1 MSIDNQCDIYH
12 TYPFNCCRIVSYVY
26 NNTPSI
32 YTSSM
37 NVEQLKTL
45 STSEDLWD
53 RVLAL
58 LSTVSSRYNPMFR
71 PQGTVLNN
79 TWGTAY
85 EKIVNIMY
93 WADRLSRNGLYDL
106 TITDEVLDKRN
117 LKHLQF
123 IALELKTTPYAIHN
137 IMQLDPDYDGVYN
150 AD

>member
-1 MSIDNQCDIYH
+1 M
-12 TYPFNCCRIVSYVY
+12 Y
-26 NNTPSI
+26 NNTFSI
-32 YTSSM
+32 YTSTM
-37 NVEQLKTL
+37 NVEQQNTL
-45 STSEDLWD
+45 SKSDDLWE

-58 LSTVSSRYNPMFR
+58 LSTVSNRYNPMFR
-71 PQGTVLNN
+71 PQGTVLNA

-85 EKIVNIMY
+85 EKMVNIMY
-93 WADRLSRNGLYDL
+93 WADKLSRNGLYDL

-123 IALELKTTPYAIHN
+123 IASELKTTPYEIHS

>member
-1 MSIDNQCDIYH
+1 
-12 TYPFNCCRIVSYVY
+12 
-26 NNTPSI
+26 
-32 YTSSM
+32 M
-37 NVEQLKTL
+37 NIEQHNTL
-45 STSEDLWD
+45 SKSDDLWD

-58 LSTVSSRYNPMFR
+58 LSTVSNRYNPMFR
-71 PQGTVLNN
+71 PQGTVLNS

-106 TITDEVLDKRN
+106 TITDEVLDRRN

-123 IALELKTTPYAIHN
+123 IASELKTTPYEIHS